1 MSTFEFNL
9 PVFCS
14 PTQLNFV
21 IGKRDLYESKPI
33 QIFNP
38 YDHLLRFKFFSN
50 APDRWRVENA
60 QGGIRANNY
69 VTTTVQ
75 LREPNAIKQPTSDC
89 LRIEIYKDNE
99 LNAVG
104 SKDILLN
111 VLTAEASVV
120 DGTTNFVAFS
130 DTDPAVA
137 QRTQLRTN
145 PIQNLMHGGGQRVSP
160 WQSSSFYWLALVG
173 LFACLLCLLLPTTA
187 PPATD
192 EQSANI
198 FMPNWLRPSHTQHC
212 VASYVLGLLTM
223 YFFLQMN

>member
-1 MSTFEFNL
+1 MDD
-9 PVFCS
+9 
-14 PTQLNFV
+14 
-21 IGKRDLYESKPI
+21 K
-33 QIFNP
+33 
-38 YDHLLRFKFFSN
+38 
-50 APDRWRVENA
+50 
-60 QGGIRANNY
+60 
-69 VTTTVQ
+69 
-75 LREPNAIKQPTSDC
+75 
-89 LRIEIYKDNE
+89 
-99 LNAVG
+99 
-104 SKDILLN
+104 
-111 VLTAEASVV
+111 
-120 DGTTNFVAFS
+120 FVAFS